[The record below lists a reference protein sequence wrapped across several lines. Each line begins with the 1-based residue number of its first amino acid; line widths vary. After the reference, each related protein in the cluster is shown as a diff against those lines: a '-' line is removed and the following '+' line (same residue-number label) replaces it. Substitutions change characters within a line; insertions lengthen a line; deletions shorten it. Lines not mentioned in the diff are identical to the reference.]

1 MPLKVASTMVGV
13 TQDASPLMFTTDDNG
28 DFFISDARTGK
39 LLRTMKGLGTSLI
52 FTVAPGEG

>member
-1 MPLKVASTMVGV
+1 MVGV
-13 TQDASPLMFTTDDNG
+13 TQDASPLMFTADEDGN
-28 DFFISDARTGK
+28 FFISDARTGK